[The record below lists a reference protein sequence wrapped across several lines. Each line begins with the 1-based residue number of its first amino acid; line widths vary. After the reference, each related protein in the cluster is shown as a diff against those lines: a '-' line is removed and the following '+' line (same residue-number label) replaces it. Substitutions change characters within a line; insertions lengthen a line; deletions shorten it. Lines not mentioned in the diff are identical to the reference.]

1 MKDVPMYWPD
11 KPCPDFAI
19 FQNDRTRVTGLWLK
33 ERGEWV
39 EAGRDEYEIIALLA
53 RLLRT
58 SPNPEVVI
66 EEIKKQSLR
75 DY

>member
-1 MKDVPMYWPD
+1 MKDV
-11 KPCPDFAI
+11 PDFAI

-58 SPNPEVVI
+58 SPNPDVVI